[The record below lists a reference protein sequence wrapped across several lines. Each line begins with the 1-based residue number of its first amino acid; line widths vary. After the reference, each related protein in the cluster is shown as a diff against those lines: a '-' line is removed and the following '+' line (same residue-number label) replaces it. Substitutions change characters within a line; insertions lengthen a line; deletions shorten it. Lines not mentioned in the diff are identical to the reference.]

1 LPFNCF
7 ITPYTKEIVGTM
19 KQFETRFK
27 QVDVLPMVKHFMD
40 ALDLF
45 SLFKKYVPAAP
56 DSLADH
62 AESLCILT
70 ANIVCDNKPLYKV
83 KEWLSN
89 YSDGIVDE
97 PIEANLFNDDRLA
110 RALSALFHADRH
122 SLMTEVSSN
131 AISVHSLLTDE
142 IHNDSTSVTFIGN
155 YKNPDPDAVK
165 LKHGHNKDFRPDCKQ
180 IVFGLNITSDGH
192 VPLSYK
198 LFDGNTNDDLTHIP
212 NWNGLRTLLE
222 KEDFIYVA
230 DCKLC
235 SHKNLT
241 HIAQNGGFFITIVP
255 KDRKEVKQFL
265 KQLKNND
272 LEFKDAYQVES
283 SRKKG
288 KANIFKTYEADRTK
302 KGFRIIW
309 VHSSAKQED
318 DQIRRQKK
326 IDKAIVALKEL
337 SPKLN
342 AYHLKTK
349 KEIRAAVDS
358 ICKGIKEFLDVKILT
373 ERKQI
378 KVKIS
383 PGRPSLKSVYKNK
396 WEFKHRIQWEL
407 NKQALLEAS
416 KTDGLFPLITNTAL
430 EACEVLKK
438 YKNQPFLE
446 KRMYT
451 KKTVLQVAPVF
462 LKKEK
467 RIEAILF
474 LYFVALMIVSLI
486 ERKIRMNMAKAN
498 IAKLPILPQAMNS
511 KKPTW
516 NNIRYFFRNVHYSE
530 IICDGVCIQSM
541 VKGLSDLHKQINRL
555 LDVPSSVYKNL
566 QHSWWQFKYT

>member
-1 LPFNCF
+1 
-7 ITPYTKEIVGTM
+7 M

-45 SLFKKYVPAAP
+45 SLFKNYVPAAL

-70 ANIVCDNKPLYKV
+70 ANIVCDNQPLYKV

-97 PIEANLFNDDRLA
+97 PLEANLFNDDRLA

-122 SLMTEVSSN
+122 SLMTEVSCN
-131 AISVHSLLTDE
+131 AIRVHGLLTDE

-180 IVFGLNITSDGH
+180 LVFGLNITSDGH

-198 LFDGNTNDDLTHIP
+198 LFDGNTNDDVTHIP

-241 HIAQNGGFFITIVP
+241 HIAQNGGLFITIVP

-283 SRKKG
+283 SRKSG
-288 KANIFKTYEADRTK
+288 KVNIFKTYEADRTK
-302 KGFRIIW
+302 NGFRIIW
-309 VHSSAKQED
+309 VHSSSKQKD
-318 DQIRRQKK
+318 DQERRQKK
-326 IDKAIVALKEL
+326 IDKAIVALKKL

-358 ICKGIKEFLDVKILT
+358 ICKGIKQFLDVKILT

-378 KVKIS
+378 KVKVS
-383 PGRPSLKSVYKNK
+383 PGRPSLESVYKNK

-498 IAKLPILPQAMNS
+498 IEKLPILPQAMNS

-516 NNIRYFFRNVHYSE
+516 NNIRYFFRNIHYSE

-555 LDVPSSVYKNL
+555 LDVPNSVYKNL

>member
-1 LPFNCF
+1 
-7 ITPYTKEIVGTM
+7 M
-19 KQFETRFK
+19 KQFETRFS
-27 QVDVLPMVKHFMD
+27 QVDVLPMVKHYMD
-40 ALDLF
+40 QLDLF
-45 SLFKKYVPAAP
+45 NLFKKYVPAAP

-62 AESLCILT
+62 AQSLCILT
-70 ANIVCDNKPLYKV
+70 ANIICDNRPLYKV
-83 KEWLSN
+83 KEWLVR
-89 YSDGIVDE
+89 YSDGFVDI
-97 PIEANLFNDDRLA
+97 PVEANLFNDDRLA
-110 RALSALFHADRH
+110 RSLSALFDADRH
-122 SLMTEVSSN
+122 SLMTEVSCN
-131 AISVHSLLTDE
+131 AIRVHGLLTDE
-142 IHNDSTSVTFIGN
+142 IHNDSTSITFIGN
-155 YKNPDPDAVK
+155 YKNPDPAAIK

-198 LFDGNTNDDLTHIP
+198 LFDGNTTDDVTHIP

-241 HIAQNGGFFITIVP
+241 HIAKNGGFFITIVP
-255 KDRKEVKQFL
+255 KGRKEVKQFL
-265 KQLKNND
+265 KHLKSND
-272 LEFKDAYQVES
+272 INWKDAYEIES

-288 KANIFKTYEADRTK
+288 KVNIFKTYEAGRTK

-309 VHSSAKQED
+309 VHSSSKQED
-318 DQIRRQKK
+318 DQVRRQKK
-326 IDKAIVALKEL
+326 IDKAIVALEEL

-349 KEIRAAVDS
+349 KEIRAAVNS
-358 ICKGIKEFLDVKILT
+358 ICKGIKQLLDVKILT

-383 PGRPSLKSVYKNK
+383 SGRPSLKSVYKNK
-396 WEFKHRIQWEL
+396 WEFKHSIQWEL
-407 NKQALLEAS
+407 NQQALLEAS
-416 KTDGLFPLITNTAL
+416 KTDGLFPLITNTVL

-438 YKNQPFLE
+438 YKSQPFLE

-486 ERKIRMNMAKAN
+486 ERKIRMDMAKAH
-498 IAKLPILPQAMNS
+498 IEKLPILPQGMNA

-530 IICDGVCIQSM
+530 IIQDGVCIQSM

-555 LDVPSSVYKNL
+555 LDVPASVYKNL
-566 QHSWWQFKYT
+566 QPSWWQFKNT

>member
-1 LPFNCF
+1 
-7 ITPYTKEIVGTM
+7 M
-19 KQFETRFK
+19 KQFKTRFK
-27 QVDVLPMVKHFMD
+27 QVGVLPMVKHFMD

-45 SLFKKYVPAAP
+45 SLFKKYVPVTP

-62 AESLCILT
+62 EESLCILT

-97 PIEANLFNDDRLA
+97 PLEANLFNDDRLA
-110 RALSALFHADRH
+110 RSLSALFHADRH
-122 SLMTEVSSN
+122 SLMTEVSCN
-131 AISVHSLLTDE
+131 AIRVHKLLTDE
-142 IHNDSTSVTFIGN
+142 IHNDSTTVTFIGN
-155 YKNPDPDAVK
+155 YENPDPDAVK

-180 IVFGLNITSDGH
+180 VVFGLNITSDGH

-198 LFDGNTNDDLTHIP
+198 LFDGNTNDDVTHIP

-235 SHKNLT
+235 SHKNLI

-288 KANIFKTYEADRTK
+288 KINIFKTYEADRTK
-302 KGFRIIW
+302 NGFRIIW
-309 VHSSAKQED
+309 VHSSSKQED
-318 DQIRRQKK
+318 DQARRQKK

-349 KEIRAAVDS
+349 KEIRSAVNS
-358 ICKGIKEFLDVKILT
+358 ICKGIKEFLNVKILT

-383 PGRPSLKSVYKNK
+383 PGRPSSKSVYKNK

-407 NKQALLEAS
+407 NKQALLEAA
-416 KTDGLFPLITNTAL
+416 KTDGVFPLITNTAL

-438 YKNQPFLE
+438 YKSQPFLE

-498 IAKLPILPQAMNS
+498 IEKLPILPQAMNS

-516 NNIRYFFRNVHYSE
+516 NNIKYFFRNVHYSE
-530 IICDGVCIQSM
+530 IIQDGVCIQSM

-566 QHSWWQFKYT
+566 QPSWWQFKYT

>member
-1 LPFNCF
+1 
-7 ITPYTKEIVGTM
+7 M

-40 ALDLF
+40 ALNLF

-70 ANIVCDNKPLYKV
+70 ANIICDNKPLYKV

-97 PIEANLFNDDRLA
+97 PLEANLFNDDRLA

-122 SLMTEVSSN
+122 SLMTELSSN
-131 AISVHSLLTDE
+131 SISVHKLLTDE
-142 IHNDSTSVTFIGN
+142 IHNDSTSITFIGD

-180 IVFGLNITSDGH
+180 VVFGLNITSDGH

-198 LFDGNTNDDLTHIP
+198 LFDGNTNDDVTHIP

-283 SRKKG
+283 SRKSG
-288 KANIFKTYEADRTK
+288 KVNIFKTYEADRTK
-302 KGFRIIW
+302 NGFRIIW
-309 VHSSAKQED
+309 VHSSSKQED
-318 DQIRRQKK
+318 DQVRRQKK

-358 ICKGIKEFLDVKILT
+358 ICKGIKQFLDVKILT

-383 PGRPSLKSVYKNK
+383 PGRPSLESVYKNK

-438 YKNQPFLE
+438 YKSQPFLE

-486 ERKIRMNMAKAN
+486 ERKIRMNMAKEA
-498 IAKLPILPQAMNS
+498 IEKLPILPQAMNS

-516 NNIRYFFRNVHYSE
+516 NNIKYFFRNVHYSE
-530 IICDGVCIQSM
+530 IIQDGVCIQSM

-566 QHSWWQFKYT
+566 QPSWWQFKYT

>member
-1 LPFNCF
+1 
-7 ITPYTKEIVGTM
+7 M

-40 ALDLF
+40 ELDLF
-45 SLFKKYVPAAP
+45 NLFKKYVRAAP

-70 ANIVCDNKPLYKV
+70 ANIICDNKPLYKV

-97 PIEANLFNDDRLA
+97 PIEAKLFNDDRLA
-110 RALSALFHADRH
+110 RALSALFNANRH
-122 SLMTEVSSN
+122 SLMTEVSCNS
-131 AISVHSLLTDE
+131 ISVHKLLTDE
-142 IHNDSTSVTFIGN
+142 IHNDSTTVTFIGD

-198 LFDGNTNDDLTHIP
+198 LFDGNTNDDVTHIP

-235 SHKNLT
+235 SHKNLN

-265 KQLKNND
+265 KQLKSND
-272 LEFKDAYQVES
+272 IEFKDAYQVES

-288 KANIFKTYEADRTK
+288 KVNIFKTYEADRTK
-302 KGFRIIW
+302 NGFRIIW
-309 VHSSAKQED
+309 VHSSSKQED
-318 DQIRRQKK
+318 DQVRRQKK
-326 IDKAIVALKEL
+326 IDKAMVALEEL
-337 SPKLN
+337 SSKLN

-349 KEIRAAVDS
+349 KEIRTAVDS
-358 ICKGIKEFLDVKILT
+358 ICKGIKEFLGVKILT

-407 NKQALLEAS
+407 NKQALLEAA

-438 YKNQPFLE
+438 YKSQPFLE

-498 IAKLPILPQAMNS
+498 IEKLPILPQAMNS

-516 NNIRYFFRNVHYSE
+516 NNIKYFFRNVHYSE
-530 IICDGVCIQSM
+530 IIQDGVCIQSM

-555 LDVPSSVYKNL
+555 LDVPNSVYKNL
-566 QHSWWQFKYT
+566 QPSWWQFTYT

>member
-1 LPFNCF
+1 M
-7 ITPYTKEIVGTM
+7 E
-19 KQFETRFK
+19 QFETRFK
-27 QVDVLPMVKHFMD
+27 QVDVLPMVKYFMD
-40 ALDLF
+40 ELDLF
-45 SLFKKYVPAAP
+45 NLFKKYVRATP

-70 ANIVCDNKPLYKV
+70 ANIICDNKPLYKV
-83 KEWLSN
+83 QEWLSK
-89 YSDGIVDE
+89 YSDGLADE
-97 PIEANLFNDDRLA
+97 PLKASLFNDDRLG
-110 RALSALFHADRH
+110 RALCALFDSDRH
-122 SLMTEVSSN
+122 SLMTEVSCN
-131 AISVHSLLTDE
+131 AIRVHKLLTDE
-142 IHNDSTSVTFIGN
+142 IHNDSTTITFIGN

-165 LKHGHNKDFRPDCKQ
+165 LTHGHNKDFRPDCKQ
-180 IVFGLNITSDGH
+180 LVFGLNITSDGH

-198 LFDGNTNDDLTHIP
+198 LFDGNTSDDVTHIP

-272 LEFKDAYQVES
+272 IEFKDAYQVES

-288 KANIFKTYEADRTK
+288 KLNIFKTYEAGRTK

-309 VHSSAKQED
+309 VHSSSKQED
-318 DQIRRQKK
+318 DQVRRQKK
-326 IDKAIVALKEL
+326 IDKAMVALEEL
-337 SPKLN
+337 SSKLN

-349 KEIRAAVDS
+349 KEIRTAVDS

-396 WEFKHRIQWEL
+396 WEFTHSIQWEL

-416 KTDGLFPLITNTAL
+416 KTDGIFPLITNTAL

-446 KRMYT
+446 KRLYT
-451 KKTVLQVAPVF
+451 KKTVLEVAPVF

-474 LYFVALMIVSLI
+474 LYFMALMIVSLI
-486 ERKIRMNMAKAN
+486 ERKIRMNMAKEN
-498 IAKLPILPQAMNS
+498 IEKLPILPQAMNS

-530 IICDGVCIQSM
+530 ILRDGVCIQSM

-566 QHSWWQFKYT
+566 QPSWWQFTYT

>member
-1 LPFNCF
+1 
-7 ITPYTKEIVGTM
+7 M

-27 QVDVLPMVKHFMD
+27 QVDVFPMVKHFMD
-40 ALDLF
+40 ELDLF
-45 SLFKKYVPAAP
+45 NLFKKYVRAAP

-70 ANIVCDNKPLYKV
+70 ANIICDNKPLYKV

-97 PIEANLFNDDRLA
+97 PIEANLFNDDRLG
-110 RALSALFHADRH
+110 RALCALFDSDRH
-122 SLMTEVSSN
+122 SLMTEVSCN
-131 AISVHSLLTDE
+131 AIRVHKLLTDE
-142 IHNDSTSVTFIGN
+142 IHNDSTTITFIGN

-165 LKHGHNKDFRPDCKQ
+165 LAHGHNKDFRPDCKQ
-180 IVFGLNITSDGH
+180 LVFGLNITSDGH

-198 LFDGNTNDDLTHIP
+198 LFDGNTPDDVTHIP

-272 LEFKDAYQVES
+272 IEFKDAYQVES

-288 KANIFKTYEADRTK
+288 KLNIFKTYEADRTK
-302 KGFRIIW
+302 NGFRIIW
-309 VHSSAKQED
+309 VHSSSKQED
-318 DQIRRQKK
+318 DQVRRQKK
-326 IDKAIVALKEL
+326 IDKAMVALEEL

-383 PGRPSLKSVYKNK
+383 PGRPSLKSVYKNQ
-396 WEFKHRIQWEL
+396 WEFKHSIQWEL

-416 KTDGLFPLITNTAL
+416 KTDGIFPLITNTPL

-438 YKNQPFLE
+438 YKSQPFLE
-446 KRMYT
+446 KRLYT
-451 KKTVLQVAPVF
+451 KKTVLEVAPVF

-486 ERKIRMNMAKAN
+486 ERKIRMNMAKEN
-498 IAKLPILPQAMNS
+498 IEKLPILPQAMNS

-530 IICDGVCIQSM
+530 ILRNGVCIQSM

-566 QHSWWQFKYT
+566 QPSWWQFTYT

>member
-1 LPFNCF
+1 
-7 ITPYTKEIVGTM
+7 M

-40 ALDLF
+40 ELDLF

-70 ANIVCDNKPLYKV
+70 ANIICDNKPLYKV

-97 PIEANLFNDDRLA
+97 PLEANLFNDDRLA

-131 AISVHSLLTDE
+131 SISVHKLLTDE
-142 IHNDSTSVTFIGN
+142 IHNDSTTVTFIGN

-180 IVFGLNITSDGH
+180 VVFGLNITSDGH

-198 LFDGNTNDDLTHIP
+198 LFDGNTTDDVTHIP

-222 KEDFIYVA
+222 KEDFIYIA

-288 KANIFKTYEADRTK
+288 KVNIFKTYEADRTK
-302 KGFRIIW
+302 NGFRIIW
-309 VHSSAKQED
+309 VHSSSKQED
-318 DQIRRQKK
+318 DQVRRQKK

-358 ICKGIKEFLDVKILT
+358 ICKGVKEFLDVKILT

-396 WEFKHRIQWEL
+396 WQFKHSLQWEL
-407 NKQALLEAS
+407 NKQALFEAS

-438 YKNQPFLE
+438 YKSQPFLE

-451 KKTVLQVAPVF
+451 KKTVLEVAPVF

-467 RIEAILF
+467 RIEAMLF

-486 ERKIRMNMAKAN
+486 ERKIRMNMAKEN
-498 IAKLPILPQAMNS
+498 IEKLPILPQAMNS

-530 IICDGVCIQSM
+530 IIRDGICIQSM

-555 LDVPSSVYKNL
+555 LEVPSSVYKNL
-566 QHSWWQFKYT
+566 QPSWWQFKYT